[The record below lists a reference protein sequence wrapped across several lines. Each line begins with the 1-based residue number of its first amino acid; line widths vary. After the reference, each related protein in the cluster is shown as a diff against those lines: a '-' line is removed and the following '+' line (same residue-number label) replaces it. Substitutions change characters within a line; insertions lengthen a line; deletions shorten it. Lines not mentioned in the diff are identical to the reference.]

1 MDSVL
6 IWDSVRKSYG
16 DSKELVIFDNASLT
30 IGKGDFVGIFGPSGV
45 GKTTMILLTAGII
58 RPDSGRISV
67 LGRDITNMSRDELA
81 LFRRKNIGVVFQFFN
96 LIPTLTVLENVLLPL
111 ELNGFSRME
120 ALRRAREV
128 LSFVGLLN
136 KADTMP
142 QRLSGGEQQRVAIA
156 RAVAHRPEL
165 ILADEPTGN
174 LDEENKESVFELFR
188 ELNREGITIVVATH
202 DIDLAMRYVSR
213 GYRIHCRR
221 FCPV

>member
-1 MDSVL
+1 MENVL
-6 IWDSVRKSYG
+6 IWNSVKKCYKS
-16 DSKELVIFDNASLT
+16 SHEVVIFDNASLAV
-30 IGKGDFVGIFGPSGV
+30 GEGDFVGIFGPSGV

-58 RPDSGRISV
+58 RPDSGRILV
-67 LGRDITNMSRDELA
+67 FGRDITNMSRDALA
-81 LFRRKNIGVVFQFFN
+81 LFRRKNIGIVFQFFN

-128 LSFVGLLN
+128 LSFVGLLD
-136 KADTMP
+136 KANTMP

-156 RAVAHRPEL
+156 RAVAHKPRL

-188 ELNREGITIVVATH
+188 ELNREGITIIVATH

-221 FCPV
+221 FYPV